1 MNLGKLLAAGKSII
15 SGQRKPAYRE
25 DKHVYLP
32 KFVSPRNPFVS
43 LTEAPPPEIAG
54 TAKVRETIRDSL
66 VTAKTQK
73 LPVLSSPSKPF
84 ASWAVKLKPAVMFR
98 GQPAPQPAKPAVQPE
113 LSLDSVKVVH
123 NDLSDADVEV
133 VPIKSRPA
141 AKPVIPDLPPA
152 DKPWELMGE
161 RMMKVEVS

>member
-15 SGQRKPAYRE
+15 SGKPKPVYRE

-43 LTEAPPPEIAG
+43 LTEAPPPELAG
-54 TAKVRETIRDSL
+54 TAKIRETVRDTL
-66 VTAKTQK
+66 VAAKTQK
-73 LPVLSSPSKPF
+73 LPELTSPSKSF
-84 ASWAVKLKPAVMFR
+84 ASWAIKLKPATMFR
-98 GQPAPQPAKPAVQPE
+98 GQLVPLAAKTAVQPE
-113 LSLDSVKVVH
+113 LSLDSVKVVQ

-141 AKPVIPDLPPA
+141 VKPVIADLPPA
-152 DKPWELMGE
+152 QKPWELMGE

>member
-73 LPVLSSPSKPF
+73 LPVLSSPSKSF

>member
-25 DKHVYLP
+25 DKHVYPP

-43 LTEAPPPEIAG
+43 LTEAPPPELAG
-54 TAKVRETIRDSL
+54 TAKIRETARDSL
-66 VTAKTQK
+66 VAAKTQK
-73 LPVLSSPSKPF
+73 LPALTSPSKSF
-84 ASWAVKLKPAVMFR
+84 ASWAVKLKPAAMFR
-98 GQPAPQPAKPAVQPE
+98 GQSAPQPVRAAVQPE

-141 AKPVIPDLPPA
+141 ARPVIPDLPPA
-152 DKPWELMGE
+152 EKPWELLGE
-161 RMMKVEVS
+161 RMMKVEAS